1 MTHLIRT
8 IVRLL
13 FVPILLLALAVLLK
27 GYSEPGDGFAAGV
40 IASLA
45 ILLQH
50 VSFGREEVEREIPL
64 KAAFWMVYAGLLLA
78 VGVAFLP
85 LLAGEPVLTH
95 FPRPGAEVIRLGSVE
110 LHTALLFDVGVFL
123 LVFGFTVGVLD
134 EIAQQEDRTQDED
147 GDGEG
152 SK

>member
-1 MTHLIRT
+1 MNHLIRT

-13 FVPILLLALAVLLK
+13 FVPILLLALATLVK

-45 ILLQH
+45 VLLQH
-50 VSFGREEVEREIPL
+50 VACGREEVEREIPL
-64 KAAFWMVYAGLLLA
+64 KAAFGMVYAGLLLA

-85 LLAGEPVLTH
+85 LLAGEPVLAH
-95 FPRPGAEVIRLGSVE
+95 VPRPGAEVVRLGSVE
-110 LHTALLFDVGVFL
+110 LHTALLFDVGIFL

-134 EIAQQEDRTQDED
+134 EIAQQEDRTR
-147 GDGEG
+147 GEEG
-152 SK
+152 KKEEGE

>member
-13 FVPILLLALAVLLK
+13 FVPILLLALATLIK
-27 GYSEPGDGFAAGV
+27 GYEEPGDGFAAGV

-45 ILLQH
+45 VLLQH
-50 VSFGREEVEREIPL
+50 VSFGREEVERELPL
-64 KAAFWMVYAGLLLA
+64 GAAFGMVYAGLLLA
-78 VGVAFLP
+78 VGTAFVP
-85 LLAGEPVLTH
+85 LFFGEPVLTH
-95 FPRPGAEVIRLGSVE
+95 FPRPGYSVIHLGSVA

-147 GDGEG
+147 GGG
-152 SK
+152 KGNA